1 MLIMVSL
8 IRESY
13 LEKLVKVVMGM
24 YMCDYQKDE
33 VYALFNRYNTWQLRS
48 IVEEMK
54 SNGVHSILKY
64 LD

>member
-1 MLIMVSL
+1 MVSL

-13 LEKLVKVVMGM
+13 LEKLVKAVMGM
-24 YMCDYQKDE
+24 YMCDYQEDE

-54 SNGVHSILKY
+54 SNGVHSILRY